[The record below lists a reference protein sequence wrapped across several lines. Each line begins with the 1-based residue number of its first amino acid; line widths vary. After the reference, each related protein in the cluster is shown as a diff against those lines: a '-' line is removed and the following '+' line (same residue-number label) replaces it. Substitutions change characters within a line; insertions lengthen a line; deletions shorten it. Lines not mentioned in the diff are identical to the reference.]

1 MAKNFF
7 GITDTGML
15 RDNNEDTFIAET
27 VLDNQFILACVID
40 GVGGYSGGEVAARLA
55 HDAILN
61 HLRTPSADII
71 RTMQEAVAAAND
83 SIYKEKQQS
92 KQNDQM
98 ACVLTLALA
107 DVANNKFYYAHVGDT
122 RLYLLRDSS
131 LVKVTRDHS
140 FVGFLEDSGRLS
152 EEAAMKHPK
161 RNEINKA
168 LGFDTQINGQADY
181 IETGDSPFLPG
192 DVLLLCSD
200 GLTDMISN
208 STMTAILNSDK
219 SLSAQGKA
227 LIQAA
232 NDAGG
237 KDNITAVLV
246 HNNKP
251 PLKQRATKPIVAALK
266 KKSDNE
272 DQEDH
277 EYNDEL
283 LKAEAK
289 TKPIIIEKVNRRSS
303 RAVPIL
309 LFLCLLFLG
318 AFLWMLYKDFFQAK
332 PQKDYVQMNMID
344 SKRNEQEQ
352 KLLDSINNPASNEV
366 FVINVAGGKPVVI
379 SDTLTIEKD
388 SLHIIGNGVTLVRD
402 SAYKGP
408 ALALSSNCKYVLLDS
423 LTIENFDVGVLV
435 RNKALQFKNVQFK
448 NCRVPVQYQVM
459 FADSGR
465 INGRFADTIFYNID
479 TLTLTANPR

>member
-15 RDNNEDTFIAET
+15 RSNNEDTFIAEP
-27 VLDNQFILACVID
+27 VLNNGFIAACVID
-40 GVGGYSGGEVAARLA
+40 GVGGYSGGEVAAKLA

-61 HLRTPSADII
+61 YLREPVNDII
-71 RTMQEAVAAAND
+71 TRMKEAVAAANE

-98 ACVLTLALA
+98 ACVLTMALA

-140 FVGFLEDSGRLS
+140 FVGFLEDNGRLS
-152 EEAAMKHPK
+152 EAAAMKHPK

-168 LGFDTQINGQADY
+168 LGFDPNLNQTDY

-200 GLTDMISN
+200 GLTDMIGS
-208 STMTAILNSDK
+208 STITAILNSDK
-219 SLSAQGKA
+219 NLAAKGRA

-251 PLKQRATKPIVAALK
+251 PLKQKATKPVVAAVK
-266 KKSDNE
+266 KKSDNAS
-272 DQEDH
+272 
-277 EYNDEL
+277 DEEI
-283 LKAEAK
+283 LKAETN
-289 TKPIIIEKVNRRSS
+289 TKPLIIEKVNRRSS
-303 RAVPIL
+303 KAVPVL

-318 AFLWMLYKDFFQAK
+318 AFLWMLYKDFFQGK
-332 PQKDYVQMNMID
+332 GQKVYAPMNIINT
-344 SKRNEQEQ
+344 KRNEQEQ

-366 FVINVAGGKPVVI
+366 FVLNMAGGKPVVI
-379 SDTLTIEKD
+379 TDTITIQKD
-388 SLHIIGNGVTLVRD
+388 TLHIIGNGVTLLRD
-402 SAYKGP
+402 TAYSGP
-408 ALALSSNCKYVLLDS
+408 ALVLSSNCKYVLLDS
-423 LTIENFDVGVLV
+423 VTIENFDVGVIV
-435 RNKALQFKNVQFK
+435 QNKALHLKNVQFK
-448 NCRVPVQYQVM
+448 NCRVPIQYQMM
-459 FADSGR
+459 FADSAR
-465 INGRFADTIFYNID
+465 LNGRFTDTLFYNTD
-479 TLTLTANPR
+479 TLIKK

>member
-15 RDNNEDTFIAET
+15 RSNNEDTFIAEP
-27 VLDNQFILACVID
+27 VLNNGFIAACVID
-40 GVGGYSGGEVAARLA
+40 GVGGYSGGEVAAKLA
-55 HDAILN
+55 QDAILN
-61 HLRTPSADII
+61 HLREPAADVII
-71 RTMQEAVAAAND
+71 RMKEAVGAANE

-98 ACVLTLALA
+98 ACVLTMALA

-140 FVGFLEDSGRLS
+140 FVGFLEDNGRLS

-168 LGFDTQINGQADY
+168 LGFDLNINGQTDY

-200 GLTDMISN
+200 GLTDMIGS
-208 STMTAILNSDK
+208 STITAILNSEK
-219 SLSAQGKA
+219 NLASKGKA

-251 PLKQRATKPIVAALK
+251 PLKQQATKPVVAAIK
-266 KKSDNE
+266 KKVT
-272 DQEDH
+272 
-277 EYNDEL
+277 
-283 LKAEAK
+283 
-289 TKPIIIEKVNRRSS
+289 TKMMTK
-303 RAVPIL
+303 
-309 LFLCLLFLG
+309 F
-318 AFLWMLYKDFFQAK
+318 
-332 PQKDYVQMNMID
+332 
-344 SKRNEQEQ
+344 
-352 KLLDSINNPASNEV
+352 
-366 FVINVAGGKPVVI
+366 
-379 SDTLTIEKD
+379 
-388 SLHIIGNGVTLVRD
+388 
-402 SAYKGP
+402 
-408 ALALSSNCKYVLLDS
+408 
-423 LTIENFDVGVLV
+423 
-435 RNKALQFKNVQFK
+435 
-448 NCRVPVQYQVM
+448 
-459 FADSGR
+459 
-465 INGRFADTIFYNID
+465 
-479 TLTLTANPR
+479 